1 MAVPGYKKEE
11 RTGILSN
18 IRDKASTVFNYNK
31 KIKDKGNKF
40 VIDQFNQYKK
50 EASDAGKSYEPLAKN
65 NTSNFEKMFGESNFS
80 NKMGEIKYGLQDAGG
95 YLYNLAREGAGLGT
109 DVALGGIGAL
119 SDVVEEYG
127 QQAFG
132 IGDGAEGFGQAT
144 KTAYT
149 DNVKGLLESY
159 TPKAFSD
166 WVGPPT
172 DMRADAKYAGLNYS
186 PFSIRN
192 DGSQPG
198 KNFYESWKSA
208 SGFNTQANKDRIN
221 MLTEKDMK
229 SYSPDVAFPEY
240 KSWLNS
246 DEFKS
251 YDPAVQTELLSDR
264 KALFD
269 SWYEVTVKD
278 KKADFDIKNEWKVAA
293 PDYSKYA
300 SQDYLNNMRS
310 KYGKYD
316 LESHDLNPRIYSDYE
331 DVDVKLNLA
340 NNDYMEAYKAAGGF
354 ENADPNDIGYPT
366 EFDYGFFD
374 RSPVEGGPGLTTA
387 ENDRA
392 VLGFMKPYNYNTPE
406 AETYANNLVHLIP
419 ELIIGSKGLTKLGD
433 KFNKGF
439 QGVKGSRAAREIFPG
454 MLQYGSDSFGFA
466 TDANAVGKKAKAI
479 NFGKSLINNFRRKGG
494 QFATAGATAEYLSDD

>member
-1 MAVPGYKKEE
+1 MAQPGYKKEE

-18 IRDKASTVFNYNK
+18 IRDKASPVFNYNK
-31 KIKDKGNKF
+31 KIRDKGNKF

-95 YLYNLAREGAGLGT
+95 YLYNLAREGAGFGT

-127 QQAFG
+127 QQQFG
-132 IGDGAEGFGQAT
+132 IGDGAEGVGKANW
-144 KTAYT
+144 TAYE
-149 DNVKGLLESY
+149 DLAGGLAQKL
-159 TPKAFSD
+159 PKFASD
-166 WVGPPT
+166 WLGPPT
-172 DMRADAKYAGLNYS
+172 DMGTDAKYAGLNYS
-186 PFSIRN
+186 PFSTRN

-198 KNFYESWKSA
+198 KNFYDSWKSA

-229 SYSPDVAFPEY
+229 SYTPDVAFPEY

-251 YDPAVQTELLSDR
+251 YDPAVQTEMLSDR
-264 KALFD
+264 KALFN
-269 SWYEVTVKD
+269 SWYDETLKR
-278 KKADFDIKNEWKVAA
+278 KKSGFDSKNEWKVAA
-293 PDYSKYA
+293 PDYSKFA
-300 SQDYLNNMRS
+300 SQDYQNDMLS

-316 LESHDLNPRIYSDYE
+316 LENYDLNPRIYSPYE
-331 DVDVKLNLA
+331 DINVNLNLA
-340 NNDYMEAYKAAGGF
+340 NNDYMEAYKAAGGY
-354 ENADPNDIGYPT
+354 ENADPNEIGYPT

-406 AETYANNLVHLIP
+406 ADTYANNLVHLIP
-419 ELIIGSKGLTKLGD
+419 ELIFGSKGLTLLGD

-479 NFGKSLINNFRRKGG
+479 NFGKFVLNNFRRKGG
-494 QFATAGATAEYLSDD
+494 QFAAAGATADYYSDQ

>member
-1 MAVPGYKKEE
+1 MAQPGYKKEE

-18 IRDKASTVFNYNK
+18 IRDKASPVFNYNK
-31 KIKDKGNKF
+31 KIRDKGNKF

-95 YLYNLAREGAGLGT
+95 YLYNLAREGAGFGT

-127 QQAFG
+127 QQQFG
-132 IGDGAEGFGQAT
+132 IGDGAEGVGKANW
-144 KTAYT
+144 TAYE
-149 DNVKGLLESY
+149 DLAGGLAQKL
-159 TPKAFSD
+159 PKFASD
-166 WVGPPT
+166 WLGPPT
-172 DMRADAKYAGLNYS
+172 DMGTDAKYAGLNYS
-186 PFSIRN
+186 PFSTRN

-198 KNFYESWKSA
+198 KNFYDSWKSA

-229 SYSPDVAFPEY
+229 SYTPDVAFPEY

-251 YDPAVQTELLSDR
+251 YDPAVQNEMLSDI
-264 KALFD
+264 
-269 SWYEVTVKD
+269 SV
-278 KKADFDIKNEWKVAA
+278 N
-293 PDYSKYA
+293 
-300 SQDYLNNMRS
+300 
-310 KYGKYD
+310 
-316 LESHDLNPRIYSDYE
+316 
-331 DVDVKLNLA
+331 LNLA

-354 ENADPNDIGYPT
+354 ENADPNEIGYPT

-406 AETYANNLVHLIP
+406 ADTYANNLVHLIP
-419 ELIIGSKGLTKLGD
+419 ELIFGS
-433 KFNKGF
+433 
-439 QGVKGSRAAREIFPG
+439 KGSRAAREIFPG

-479 NFGKSLINNFRRKGG
+479 NFGKFVLNNFRRKGG
-494 QFATAGATAEYLSDD
+494 QFATAGATADYYSDQ